1 MFKECQVI
9 TSRAFSNVFFSSRS
23 SQVLNTLE
31 CNAEAHAALFSEQLV
46 DITQDSPI
54 YQGILSYQPFHPISS
69 TCMYIFSMESP
80 LKYALNRGA
89 LTSDSSLIDPLGPF
103 AFAIKSIVQHCNN
116 EREDVI
122 SSKFVCWTCMS
133 ATETQLTIFKNSLS
147 QEINMLSYQEG
158 TMEDIAIKNVISSCA
173 TPSKIP
179 LLLEISVDSVYN
191 IFKVNRSEFTPYYK
205 TENKIIL

>member
-1 MFKECQVI
+1 
-9 TSRAFSNVFFSSRS
+9 
-23 SQVLNTLE
+23 
-31 CNAEAHAALFSEQLV
+31 
-46 DITQDSPI
+46 
-54 YQGILSYQPFHPISS
+54 
-69 TCMYIFSMESP
+69 MESP